1 MIKFFRHI
9 RYTLM
14 ETEKTGKYLKY
25 AIGEIILVVIGIL
38 IALQVNTWNQNRIAK
53 VKEQLLLKEL
63 HNEFKSNKSQLDSVL
78 FYHKRAYNSA
88 KKIMSQFPINLK
100 TVNLDSLSYHN
111 FYMQWIYTFN
121 PSQGVTNSLLNS
133 STYEIISNDTLRNLL
148 IRWNDIAAD
157 YQEEEIKAYNNYI
170 NHLKPYEKKHMVY
183 GFEPFDSFKDS
194 RLDLSFL
201 ETVEFENYVR
211 DRFNDL
217 LDIVN
222 NDYGELDN
230 VYNSIEKII
239 ELSKTANDD

>member
-1 MIKFFRHI
+1 
-9 RYTLM
+9 M
-14 ETEKTGKYLKY
+14 ENKTTKYFKY

-78 FYHKRAYNSA
+78 FYHQRAYNSA

-111 FYMQWIYTFN
+111 FYMQWVYTFN

-183 GFEPFDSFKDS
+183 GFEPSDSFKDS

-201 ETVEFENYVR
+201 ETIEFENYVR

>member
-9 RYTLM
+9 RKSLLM
-14 ETEKTGKYLKY
+14 ENKTTKYFKY

-78 FYHKRAYNSA
+78 FYHQRAYNSA

-111 FYMQWIYTFN
+111 FYMQWVYTFN

-183 GFEPFDSFKDS
+183 GFEPSDSFKDS

-201 ETVEFENYVR
+201 ETIEFENYVR